1 MKTEKLQLYPMALKI
16 GGRRCVVVG
25 GGSIAER
32 KVLSLVQ
39 CQARVVVVSP
49 ELTPTLE
56 AMASA
61 GEIEIERRRFDP
73 ADATGAVV
81 IIAATDDR
89 AVNESV
95 KSAGNAAG
103 ALVNVVDV
111 PDLCDFYV
119 PASLR
124 RGDLQIT
131 ISTGGACP
139 ALAKHL
145 RQELEA
151 HIGPEYETYSG
162 ILAQLRL
169 DLREAVSDPA
179 KRKEAEEAYLASP
192 ALDHIRSGNT
202 EEAVRLAKDCLAQY
216 AD

>member
-1 MKTEKLQLYPMALKI
+1 MKFEKLQLYPMALKI
-16 GGRRCVVVG
+16 AGRRCVVVG
-25 GGSIAER
+25 GGTIAER

-39 CQARVVVVSP
+39 CQARVVVISP
-49 ELTPTLE
+49 EVTPTLE
-56 AMASA
+56 DMAASGTIGVA
-61 GEIEIERRRFDP
+61 RRRFEP

-81 IIAATDDR
+81 MIAATDDR

-95 KSAGNAAG
+95 KTAGNAAG

-124 RGDLQIT
+124 RGDIQIT

-139 ALAKHL
+139 ALAKRL
-145 RQELEA
+145 REELEA
-151 HIGPEYETYSG
+151 HFGPEYETYSD

-169 DLREAVSDPA
+169 DLREAVSEPGR
-179 KRKEAEEAYLASP
+179 RKQAEEDYLNSP
-192 ALDHIRSGNT
+192 ALNLIRSGNT
-202 EEAVRLAKDCLAQY
+202 QEALRLAQDCLARY